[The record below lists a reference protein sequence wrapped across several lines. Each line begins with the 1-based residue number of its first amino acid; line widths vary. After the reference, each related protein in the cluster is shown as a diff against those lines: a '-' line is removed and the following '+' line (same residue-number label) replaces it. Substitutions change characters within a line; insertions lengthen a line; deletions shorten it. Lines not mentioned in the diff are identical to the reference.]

1 MRLKVGNLVRQSML
15 GLAITQLAVMQVFAA
30 GDIAGPGNSTGEY
43 KDDGASGTASGAPY
57 YYNKTIE
64 DAYGSTFEYGN
75 RDSGFGT
82 FTMGNHDTTL
92 IAQWDQIH
100 YAVTFDATAALE
112 GMKEV
117 KVDTNGDGVKDTVV
131 EVPKGDLCNT
141 KTVQFHHV
149 PKENGGVPYYRW
161 YDVMDAANKTKFI
174 GQYDADGNYTAGSGT
189 VKQYTNINV
198 PGGDP
203 FGFLEATGTL
213 EYNLR
218 YDQVYQLF
226 DNGRNES
233 AIFQK
238 IGYDL
243 IGWSTR
249 QPQTYEEM
257 QEMAKWNVV
266 GVDDVFDG
274 ANCPRISASD
284 PQAGANTDGTVAD
297 LKIGNANVL
306 LADGG
311 KFKNLSW
318 GLPNEY
324 VNDTYQKVTLYA
336 IWAPKQVTSKVYY
349 TLQKE
354 DGTYSLDT
362 SDNANVLLADRSYS
376 VIPTDTVADV
386 VEEIANTGQFNGT
399 WKTDGSTWTRRAI
412 DDSRVYKY
420 DGDTFHDLSYSV
432 IDVQQTIY
440 QTIPGEDQTLDGN
453 ANTVD
458 KGSFFLDTTDQTIY
472 IKVPRRKVEMF
483 VYGMLQK
490 NSNGYFYT
498 QSKLKT
504 DDGELFGTFSV
515 KAKNASAYV
524 ETRDNPTP
532 TQIDLAD
539 STLRNVY
546 QMTLT
551 AYAGQTVDITNVLE
565 NGKQTLGEYTYSYL
579 GNSYGN
585 GEFNQSYQT
594 EGPKQTSR
602 DIKITVGT
610 GSMYVL
616 LYFNKE
622 EAPAKPLEVKW
633 NEMTRNYHDPYGI
646 GVDGAGYGG
655 VQNATGP
662 WQNIQWKSAEVGTG
676 QSSRKI
682 YYMQIWLDNNASGA
696 DKRDRLNIQ
705 AMPSGGKLELHQ
717 MYNNKDLVVVRF
729 ESGITEAVLQSWLR
743 NQFAVIQYTDPGA
756 YTPADDR
763 VKIFVTDVQG
773 YNRND
778 TGEKTIYVDPGYVTV
793 NNFYVPQSFED
804 GAHLMF
810 DGQGPN
816 GAILYWK
823 YKYRE
828 RQQVQTGPEGHIS
841 AGDRGGHNYSE
852 NPWDYAHASY
862 TMGIPSWITNK
873 PGLQWAKQI
882 RARADAYTFDTID
895 NKIIVAIDGT
905 YVVWDGSNGRKHWDA
920 GWTGTAGGHQVTF
933 DLWAGDQ
940 SEANTGTAYNEDHG
954 GELENMTVI
963 WEYEVL
969 IQKFSVIKFREDASV
984 NTTEYTIPTQYPVVI
999 QYNGQTAWKQDA
1011 GNTSDVYWS
1020 EVPGDNVNG
1029 FDNNWIFGM
1038 YSTDGGHDL
1047 NNNAAGSPEKYT
1059 KNLSTNVLRR
1069 YGYVWDGHWY
1079 TVYDGSKIQ
1088 KNAYDWLTN
1097 RLSGVKGGQ
1106 TWNAGNNKLNLLKYN
1121 TQFGNISNPSGTYSY
1136 QRAGTYGNFYT
1147 MQESNIK
1154 YRFNSKGYVPITTN
1168 EKSNGTA
1175 VTLDYQSM
1183 IQLWLQS
1190 GAEYRQYNINDR
1202 YTGNQTKSIPCR
1214 VITLYAARTV
1224 PVQYTVKYV
1233 SGGTSTFGD
1242 NTVPYSWDTDKSLQK
1257 GSINNTNSATQSNS
1271 DLAKS
1276 HALNAPASGV
1286 DTQSTNY
1293 GNWYRQ
1299 QFVYDTPSKL
1309 SKVAFSRNDGDLTI
1323 DGESLD
1329 GYKFIGWTVYKDET
1343 GNNDSAS
1350 YRKNDTKNS
1359 DKELMDTVDI
1369 KVNTKQTSYVDNGTQ
1384 MKSGT
1389 ASQLV
1394 TIQNSTKKWN
1404 GAGASGEVEEYRVTE
1419 NNNEFFLA
1427 DQANVENLLGV
1438 VQTSGDIGEVT
1449 KNGWNVQIPR
1459 VVYSDNFKWPE
1470 VVVYPNWLK
1479 EVNLTIDVD
1488 PKDDVEPGDSG
1499 KFGDQTTLIEQKVAY
1514 GNDVMYNNTLYY
1526 PINLDRV
1533 FNNIDTLK
1541 KDTIDKGE
1549 SWRGSFGFIKGDRES
1564 GNLAGTPT
1572 GNNWNTWKDAN
1583 GSNEI
1588 WNKTAVST
1596 VKDKDS
1602 QLINTDYRFLGLQF
1616 SNKTTY
1622 PTSSNDISETIQN
1635 GSVRLPDGAITVG
1648 ENEKALIDNGDDY
1661 KFYTHPRKYALQ
1673 AYDTDQIKLDADGY
1687 NNILTKF
1694 FDDNRDKAGPYV
1706 GVDNSEGYLST
1717 IDCYN
1722 NTTLY
1727 AVWEPIMTT
1736 QVDVNRT
1743 GYPSIKIGYPEKDR
1757 ITGVEEFYVEIPSK
1771 SGTGMQIITG
1781 IDGNKPKDTADDK
1794 ELWDTSDSYRTTLEY
1809 RYNDPFT
1816 EEIVNLYKD
1825 PIASDKDFQTVLD
1838 KLNNQATWTANQ
1850 RDDGTPQ
1857 TPKITTPHSYQ
1868 SWSFYL
1874 PLYLGTDEM
1883 NEASHGRFVFSPSKV
1898 YEVDIISSRY
1908 SYYYQNYVPDSE
1920 KDDKYPDNETV
1931 IVRLGYKLEEA
1942 NKPDHQDPD
1951 LNPTPTPNPGGP
1963 TPTPSPSPTPDPGGP
1978 GGPTPTPS
1986 PDPGPGGSTP
1996 TPSPSPTP
2004 TPSYPPDNPGGGNDG
2019 QSVLDDLRVH
2029 VQLH

>member
-100 YAVTFDATAALE
+100 YAVTFDATA
-112 GMKEV
+112 
-117 KVDTNGDGVKDTVV
+117 KVNDN
-131 EVPKGDLCNT
+131 DLCNIQ
-141 KTVQFHHV
+141 TVQFHHV

-189 VKQYTNINV
+189 VEQYTNINV

-203 FGFLEATGTL
+203 FGTAEATGTL

-218 YDQVYQLF
+218 YDSVYQLF
-226 DNGRNES
+226 DNGQNES

-274 ANCPRISASD
+274 ANCLRISASD

-324 VNDTYQKVTLYA
+324 VNNTYQKVTLYA

-532 TQIDLAD
+532 TQVDLAD

-565 NGKQTLGEYTYSYL
+565 TGKQTLGEYTYSYL

-662 WQNIQWKSAEVGTG
+662 WQNIQWKNAEVGTG

-682 YYMQIWLDNNASGA
+682 YYMQIWLDNNAAGA

-705 AMPSGGKLELHQ
+705 EIPYTWGLELHQ
-717 MYNNKDLVVVRF
+717 YHDNKDLVVIRF
-729 ESGITEAVLQSWLR
+729 NNGVTELELQNWLR
-743 NQFAVIQYTDPGA
+743 NQFAVIQYTDPGD
-756 YTPADDR
+756 YNPANDR

-778 TGEKTIYVDPGYVTV
+778 TGETTIYVDRGYVKV
-793 NNFYVPQSFED
+793 NKFYVPQSFKD

-810 DGQGPN
+810 DDQGPN
-816 GAILYWK
+816 GAVLYWK
-823 YKYRE
+823 YEYE
-828 RQQVQTGPEGHIS
+828 ENGSVVSGPEGSIS
-841 AGDRGGHNYSE
+841 AGDRGGHNYASWE
-852 NPWDYAHASY
+852 DRWVYAHASY
-862 TMGIPSWITNK
+862 TMRIPQSVTNK
-873 PGLQWAKQI
+873 ANQPDVVEFRCGAVDAK
-882 RARADAYTFDTID
+882 ATVTSFPTID
-895 NKIIVAIDGT
+895 NKFMVGIGGEWYII
-905 YVVWDGSNGRKHWDA
+905 DGSNGQVTESP
-920 GWTGTAGGHQVTF
+920 GWAQGTQNQGAIINSINGKSSVTF

-940 SEANTGTAYNEDHG
+940 SEANTGNTYNEDHG
-954 GELENMTVI
+954 ATLHSMAVKWQYYLRIEKKSAV
-963 WEYEVL
+963 
-969 IQKFSVIKFREDASV
+969 KFREDASV

-999 QYNGQTAWKQDA
+999 QYDGQTAWKQDA
-1011 GNTSDVYWS
+1011 GNTSDIYWS
-1020 EVPGDNVNG
+1020 EVPGDNVSG

-1079 TVYDGSKIQ
+1079 TVYNESKIQ

-1121 TQFGNISNPSGTYSY
+1121 TQFGNISNHSSGYSY
-1136 QRAGTYGNFYT
+1136 SGAGTYGDPISNFKV
-1147 MQESNIK
+1147 K
-1154 YRFNSKGYVPITTN
+1154 YAFNDKGYVPVTTN

-1190 GAEYRQYNINDR
+1190 GAEYRKYNINDR
-1202 YTGNQTKSIPCR
+1202 YTDNQTENILCR

-1242 NTVPYSWDTDKSLQK
+1242 TTVPYSWDTDKSLWK

-1276 HALNAPASGV
+1276 HALNAPARGV

-1299 QFVYDTPSKL
+1299 QFVYDTPGKL
-1309 SKVAFSRNDGDLTI
+1309 SKVAFSRNDGDLTKEI

-1343 GNNDSAS
+1343 GNNDKAS
-1350 YRKNDTKNS
+1350 YRKNDTKNF

-1394 TIQNSTKKWN
+1394 TIQNSTDRWN
-1404 GAGASGEVEEYRVTE
+1404 GNGTTDEVETYNISES
-1419 NNNEFFLA
+1419 NEFFLA

-1449 KNGWNVQIPR
+1449 KNGQNVQIPR

-1488 PKDDVEPGDSG
+1488 PKDDIDATDPGASG

-1526 PINLDRV
+1526 PINLDRI
-1533 FNNIDTLK
+1533 FNNIDVLK
-1541 KDTIDKGE
+1541 KDTIDNGE

-1572 GNNWNTWKDAN
+1572 GDDWNTWKDAN

-1588 WNKTAVST
+1588 WNKTVVST
-1596 VKDKDS
+1596 VNDKDS

-1648 ENEKALIDNGDDY
+1648 ENEKALIDNGDGY

-1673 AYDTDQIKLDADGY
+1673 VYDTDQIKLDADGY
-1687 NNILTKF
+1687 NDILTKF
-1694 FDDNRDKAGPYV
+1694 FDDNRDKTGPYV

-1816 EEIVNLYKD
+1816 EEIINLYKD

-1942 NKPDHQDPD
+1942 NKPDHQ
-1951 LNPTPTPNPGGP
+1951 LPTPTPGPGDP

-1978 GGPTPTPS
+1978 TPTPS
-1986 PDPGPGGSTP
+1986 PDPGPGGPTP